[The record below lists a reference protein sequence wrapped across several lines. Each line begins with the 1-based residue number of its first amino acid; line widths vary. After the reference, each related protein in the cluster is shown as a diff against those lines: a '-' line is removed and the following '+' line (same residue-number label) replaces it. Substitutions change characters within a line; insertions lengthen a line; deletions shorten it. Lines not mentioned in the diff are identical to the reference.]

1 VTKYP
6 LLRWRGPPSRHA
18 LGSNRSSGRRW
29 PASVALFALLA
40 LLIASTAQADSPRHM
55 HDYLAVSQQAGIAA
69 VSPDV
74 ADHAA
79 IRQLVGDLANSTTI
93 ARHQHDHLAST
104 SATASAATGSIVAAS
119 PVAASGAAAS
129 SSFGWGDFGI
139 GIGTGVG
146 AMLILLGF
154 GTAALI
160 YRRRARKEAPV
171 AAA

>member
-1 VTKYP
+1 VTKHP
-6 LLRWRGPPSRHA
+6 LLRWRGPPSART

-29 PASVALFALLA
+29 PAGVALFALLA

-55 HDYLAVSQQAGIAA
+55 HDYLAVSQQARIAA
-69 VSPDV
+69 VSPDL

-79 IRQLVGDLANSTTI
+79 IRQLVGDLANSATI

-104 SATASAATGSIVAAS
+104 SATASAAAPIVVAS
-119 PVAASGAAAS
+119 PIAASGSAAS

-139 GIGTGVG
+139 GIGTGIG

-154 GTAALI
+154 GTAAVI

>member
-1 VTKYP
+1 MTKYP
-6 LLRWRGPPSRHA
+6 LLRWRGPPSMRA
-18 LGSNRSSGRRW
+18 LGSNRCSGRRW

-104 SATASAATGSIVAAS
+104 SATASAAAPIVVAS
-119 PVAASGAAAS
+119 PVAASGSAAS

-154 GTAALI
+154 ASAAVI

>member
-1 VTKYP
+1 VTKHP

-18 LGSNRSSGRRW
+18 LRSIRAGGRRW
-29 PASVALFALLA
+29 PTSVALFALLT
-40 LLIASTAQADSPRHM
+40 LLIASTAQADSSRHM

-69 VSPDV
+69 VSSDV

-79 IRQLVGDLANSTTI
+79 IRQLVGDLANSATI

-104 SATASAATGSIVAAS
+104 SATASAPIASAVASSGS
-119 PVAASGAAAS
+119 AAAS

-139 GIGTGVG
+139 GLGTGVG
-146 AMLILLGF
+146 AMLILIGL

-160 YRRRARKEAPV
+160 YRRRARKEAPF